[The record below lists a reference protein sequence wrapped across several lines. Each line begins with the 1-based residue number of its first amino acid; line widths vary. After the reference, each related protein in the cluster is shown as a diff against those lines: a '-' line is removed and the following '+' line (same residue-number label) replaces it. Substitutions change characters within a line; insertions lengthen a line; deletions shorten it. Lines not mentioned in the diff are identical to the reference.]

1 MVKLKLL
8 AIAFFLSFQSCYVLF
23 DRAVLPVPDEIT
35 NKGLRLDGYYY
46 TIDKC
51 SGSNSTFQIN
61 SYYVFYNNGIF
72 MGGINNA
79 IGYECNQII
88 PLLTKVD
95 FKLKMRNFP
104 DENNISTK
112 GTIQIYSDSIILQ
125 RAGGRFG
132 DCIKTYVGKVLN
144 DTTFTITYGSS
155 TRCAGDSYE
164 ERQPDTLNLLFHFR
178 KFGPKPDSSAY
189 TNYLLNA
196 NSKK

>member
-8 AIAFFLSFQSCYVLF
+8 AFAFFLSFQSCYVLF
-23 DRAVLPVPDEIT
+23 DQAILPVPEDIT

-46 TIDKC
+46 TIE
-51 SGSNSTFQIN
+51 STIN
-61 SYYVFYNNGIF
+61 NKSSFIINNVIIPYTNGIYT
-72 MGGINNA
+72 GGIHCGVGENYNE
-79 IGYECNQII
+79 ITN
-88 PLLTKVD
+88 LLKSAD
-95 FKLKMRNFP
+95 KGIKDNYINLDNSRHW
-104 DENNISTK
+104 NNITL
-112 GTIQIYSDSIILQ
+112 TSDSIFLMEI
-125 RAGGRFG
+125 GGRFG
-132 DCIKTYVGKVLN
+132 DCIKTYVGKVIN

-189 TNYLLNA
+189 TNYLLKA